1 MKPKARL
8 APLLML
14 ALLPAMPA
22 SAQSKD
28 DMTALRCIL
37 VTGSL
42 ADSADRDLARNG
54 AIGSLF
60 WLGRLRPALTEK
72 QIETGGAKAADMLKD
87 ADINAELQK
96 CGAEMARQGEI
107 VERVGKALQDKGL
120 TPKIK

>member
-1 MKPKARL
+1 MKRGLFTAIIV
-8 APLLML
+8 
-14 ALLPAMPA
+14 ALLPATPVM
-22 SAQSKD
+22 AQSKE

-42 ADSADRDLARNG
+42 ANSPDQELARNG

-60 WLGRLRPALTEK
+60 WLGRLEPRLTEK
-72 QIETGGAKAADMLKD
+72 QIETGGAKAAEQLRDV
-87 ADINAELQK
+87 DINAELQA

-120 TPKIK
+120 TPKIR

>member
-1 MKPKARL
+1 MKRGLFTAIIV
-8 APLLML
+8 
-14 ALLPAMPA
+14 ALLPATPVV
-22 SAQSKD
+22 AQSKE

-42 ADSADRDLARNG
+42 ANSPDQELARNG

-60 WLGRLRPALTEK
+60 WLGRLEPRLTEK
-72 QIETGGAKAADMLKD
+72 QIETGGAKAAEQLRDV
-87 ADINAELQK
+87 DINAELQA

-120 TPKIK
+120 TPKIR

>member
-1 MKPKARL
+1 MKARIAVL
-8 APLLML
+8 L
-14 ALLPAMPA
+14 ALLPAIPA

-72 QIETGGAKAADMLKD
+72 QIESGGAKAADMLKD